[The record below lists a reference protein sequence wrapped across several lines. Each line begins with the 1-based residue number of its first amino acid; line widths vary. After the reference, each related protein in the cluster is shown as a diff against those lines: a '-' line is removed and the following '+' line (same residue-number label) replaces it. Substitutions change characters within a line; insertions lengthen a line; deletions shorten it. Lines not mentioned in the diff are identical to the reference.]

1 MELNLGQWVVIGLS
15 ALLILGYIRGYYY
28 NRQRAEKALK
38 WLRPGLET
46 LGIVSTGEKLPSM
59 ASGGRLEVKRAAA
72 PLRRAEAIYLLAP
85 RENLFFWFFHRLQG
99 KDDELILWLTF
110 QTKPS
115 CEVEVALRGD
125 RQFEK
130 RLKEMNKRLLAVSD
144 VPRGLS
150 MAISAN
156 HKETSKKV
164 QTLLHAY
171 HPAIRRLSLR
181 ENKPHLFLRANLSIL
196 QSRPA
201 TEFFAAVVG
210 LGEG

>member
-28 NRQRAEKALK
+28 NRQRAEKALR
-38 WLRPGLET
+38 WLRPGLES
-46 LGIVSTGEKLPSM
+46 LGIVSAGERLPAM
-59 ASGGRLEVKRAAA
+59 ATGGRLEVKRAAA

-110 QTKPS
+110 QTKPAY
-115 CEVEVALRGD
+115 EVEVALRGD

-130 RLKEMNKRLLAVSD
+130 RLKEAGKRPLAVSD
-144 VPRGLS
+144 APRGLV

-156 HKETSKKV
+156 QEERSKKV
-164 QTLLHAY
+164 QALLHTY

-181 ENKPHLFLRANLSIL
+181 ENKPHLFLRANLGIL
-196 QSRPA
+196 QSHPA
-201 TEFFAAVVG
+201 AEFLAAVVG